1 MAFCFSNVVPFTLVY
16 VKDDNNVL
24 LIKKAKGK
32 SHEGQ
37 WIGLGGKVELGE
49 DPISS
54 AVREFKEES
63 GLTLGNPKL
72 RGTLIWVSESIL
84 GIIHIVTATEY
95 TGRLTESE
103 EGSLMW
109 HPIEGL
115 SELRD
120 FAEHQLRFVG
130 HVLTDEDFFYSGVAA
145 YRNDVLIQYADSEAL
160 LSRRW
165 DEEYQQGKYEN
176 APPIPFVDRIV
187 TTLREQRR
195 FGKGRGLYIGCGNGR
210 NFIPLIDA
218 GLDLVGLDASSE
230 ALAQLRAKRPD
241 LEASLIH
248 ADFSRFEFDNL
259 FDYIVAIQVF
269 QHGTATRVTSMLER
283 AAGRLKD
290 GGNLF
295 LRINSASTQV
305 VRKHQVIERSDDGSF
320 TVRYQEGP
328 KVGLPIR
335 FLSRKGLKT
344 SLDRWFDA
352 HVPPIETFTA
362 RKGPEAGHWAQWEGV
377 WVKRS
382 RKLR

>member
-1 MAFCFSNVVPFTLVY
+1 MAFCFSNVVPFTLIY
-16 VKDDNNVL
+16 VKDDDKVL

-32 SHEGQ
+32 SHEGE

-54 AVREFKEES
+54 AVRECREES
-63 GLTLGNPKL
+63 GLILGNPKL
-72 RGTLIWVSESIL
+72 RGTLIWISESIL

-95 TGRLTESE
+95 TGRLVESE

-115 SELRD
+115 TKLRD
-120 FAEHQLRFVG
+120 FAEHQLQFIGR
-130 HVLTDEDFFYSGVAA
+130 VLTDEDSFYSGVAV
-145 YRNDVLIQYADSEAL
+145 YQNEELIQYEDSEAL
-160 LSRRW
+160 LSRLW
-165 DEEYQQGKYEN
+165 DEEYQQGRYEN
-176 APPIPFVDRIV
+176 APPLPFVERIV
-187 TTLREQRR
+187 TTLQEQCRT
-195 FGKGRGLYIGCGNGR
+195 GKGRGLYIGCGNGR

-230 ALAQLRAKRPD
+230 ALAQLGAKRPD

-248 ADFSRFEFDNL
+248 ADFSQFESDNS

-269 QHGTATRVTSMLER
+269 QHGTAARVTSMMER
-283 AAGRLKD
+283 VASQLNE
-290 GGNLF
+290 GGLLF

-305 VRKHQVIERSDDGSF
+305 VGKHQVIESSDDGSF

-328 KVGLPIR
+328 KVGLPIH
-335 FLSRKGLKT
+335 FLSRKGIMAALN
-344 SLDRWFDA
+344 RWFEA
-352 HVPPIETFTA
+352 LMPPTETFTS
-362 RKGPEAGHWAQWEGV
+362 REAPQTGHWAQWEGI

-382 RKLR
+382 LQLR